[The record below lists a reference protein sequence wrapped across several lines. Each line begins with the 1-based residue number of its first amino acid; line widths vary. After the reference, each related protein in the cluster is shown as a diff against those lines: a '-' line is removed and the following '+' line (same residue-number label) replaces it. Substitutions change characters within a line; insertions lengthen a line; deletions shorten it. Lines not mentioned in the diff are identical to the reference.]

1 MLIYSLLLIS
11 GKKKL
16 RIRDVTQPF
25 SSFIRGMK

>member
-1 MLIYSLLLIS
+1 MLIYSLLFTP
-11 GKKKL
+11 GKKL